1 MYVIEQTNFIPTKTK
16 RIAKIDNNRTELVV
30 AILHPYSQIL
40 LSKVAVNFFLIKNR
54 KPKGSSA

>member
-40 LSKVAVNFFLIKNR
+40 LSKVAVNFF
-54 KPKGSSA
+54 

>member
-1 MYVIEQTNFIPTKTK
+1 MYVIEQTNFIPTKTQ

-40 LSKVAVNFFLIKNR
+40 LCKLAVNFF
-54 KPKGSSA
+54 